1 MTKVKSYTAILLIEK
16 TNFKNLIIKIFNKTL
31 NKSLKKKLLKLIVIK
46 I

>member
-16 TNFKNLIIKIFNKTL
+16 TNFTNLIIKIFNKTL
-31 NKSLKKKLLKLIVIK
+31 NKSFKKKLLKLIMIK